1 MGTVVQRDGK
11 HGSDQFSP
19 PVFDN
24 HHPSDEACGNGGLVL
39 SMCVYRVIY

>member
-11 HGSDQFSP
+11 HGSDQFNPS
-19 PVFDN
+19 VFDN
-24 HHPSDEACGNGGLVL
+24 HHASDEVCGNGGLVL